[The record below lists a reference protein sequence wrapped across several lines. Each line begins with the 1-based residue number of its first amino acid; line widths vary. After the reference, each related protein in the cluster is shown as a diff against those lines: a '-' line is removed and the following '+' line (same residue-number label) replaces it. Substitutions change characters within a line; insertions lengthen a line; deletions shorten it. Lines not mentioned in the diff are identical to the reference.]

1 MKPLSKGRSQITVAW
16 TPLRDLPAGVV
27 PADLSV
33 AVKSAET
40 LVEGRVQ
47 PGGTSFEVPDGAVQL
62 SIRVLDRAGEVVDRE
77 TRSVMTRSAEDRLW
91 LTAVVHRAASP
102 AEVRSLAAGDAP
114 IYAGREFLRTDRLLI
129 RIHAYGK
136 TADAATITGRL
147 IDRRGATLMPLAI
160 GGSPGAWQVD
170 LPLASIAPGD
180 FALVF
185 EARSG
190 DERGEVVVPLRI
202 RR

>member
-1 MKPLSKGRSQITVAW
+1 MSQSGRPLSG
-16 TPLRDLPAGVV
+16 
-27 PADLSV
+27 
-33 AVKSAET
+33 
-40 LVEGRVQ
+40 
-47 PGGTSFEVPDGAVQL
+47 
-62 SIRVLDRAGEVVDRE
+62 IRVLDRAGEVVDRE

-114 IYAGREFLRTDRLLI
+114 IYAGREFVRTDRLLI
-129 RIHAYGK
+129 RIHPYGK
-136 TADAATITGRL
+136 IEASITLTGRL
-147 IDRRGATLMPLAI
+147 IDRRGATLLPLAI
-160 GGSPGAWQVD
+160 SGSSAGWQLD

-185 EARSG
+185 EARNG
-190 DERGEVVVPLRI
+190 DERAETVVPLRV